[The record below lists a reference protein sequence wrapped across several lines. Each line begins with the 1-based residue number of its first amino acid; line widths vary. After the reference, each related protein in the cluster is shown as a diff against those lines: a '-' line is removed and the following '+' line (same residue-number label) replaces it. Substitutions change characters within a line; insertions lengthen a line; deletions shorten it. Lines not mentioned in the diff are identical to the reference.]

1 MTFGIL
7 DWMSTK
13 KKKALF
19 LFSDIG
25 GGHRSST
32 EATIAAME
40 KKYHTQL
47 ECEMV
52 DVFRDY
58 TRRPFHKLPDLYP
71 KVTKMPSVWNL
82 TYRLTDG
89 QRRKQFLEAFS
100 AVYSRVALDQM
111 IADHTPDL
119 IVSLH
124 QLTNGGVLNNLERR
138 PDAPPFAT
146 VVTDL
151 VGTHNFWFDPRVD
164 SCIVPTDLAAI
175 RAREAGIDKRKLYV
189 LGLPINSAFRPISE
203 SQKAKLKQQLGLE
216 TDRPAILLIGGG
228 EGMGKLWRIARSLNR
243 LQLPISLV
251 VICGRNEELQNRFEI
266 AKWKIPVQIHGF
278 TKRMPEY
285 MQASDV
291 VVTKAG
297 PSTICE
303 AMNTHRPVILYD
315 YLPGQ
320 EEDNV
325 TYILE
330 QEAGVWAPKSS
341 QINETLQ
348 RWLDD
353 PTSYAQVVQ
362 NCTRLAHPEA
372 AENIASQLAELIN
385 I

>member
-1 MTFGIL
+1 
-7 DWMSTK
+7 MSTTK
-13 KKKALF
+13 KKILF

-32 EATIAAME
+32 EATIAALQ
-40 KKYHTQL
+40 KKYPSKLQ
-47 ECEMV
+47 CEVV

-58 TRRPFHKLPDLYP
+58 TRRPFDKLPDLYP
-71 KVTKMPSVWNL
+71 KVTKVPSVWNL

-100 AVYSRVALDQM
+100 AVYSRVATDQM
-111 IADHTPDL
+111 FADHPADL
-119 IVSLH
+119 VVSLH
-124 QLTNGGVLNNLERR
+124 QLTNGGILNNLERR
-138 PDAPPFAT
+138 GDAPPFAT

-151 VGTHNFWFDPRVD
+151 VGTHNFWFDPRAD
-164 SCIVPTDLAAI
+164 CCIVPTDLAAI
-175 RAREAGIDKRKLYV
+175 RAREAGIDKHKLYV
-189 LGLPINSAFRPISE
+189 LGLPINSAFRPINE
-203 SQKAKLKQQLGLE
+203 SQKAKLKHKLALP
-216 TDRPAILLIGGG
+216 TDRPAVLLIGGG
-228 EGMGKLWRIARSLNR
+228 EGMGRLWRIARSLNR
-243 LQLPISLV
+243 SRLPISLI

-278 TKRMPEY
+278 TKRMPVF

-291 VVTKAG
+291 VITKAG

-330 QEAGVWAPKSS
+330 QEAGVWAPKSA
-341 QINETLQ
+341 QIIETLEG
-348 RWLDD
+348 WLED
-353 PTSYAQVVQ
+353 TQSYEQMVH

-372 AENIASQLAELIN
+372 AENIASQLAKLIN
-385 I
+385 LK